1 VSATVSDFL
10 VERLSS
16 WGVKRVYG
24 YPGDGINGVMGALNR
39 ANGRIEFIQTRHEE
53 MAAFMAC
60 GHAKFTD
67 EPGVCIA
74 TSGPGAIHLLA
85 GLYDAKADRQPV
97 VAIVG
102 QQQRSALGGLYQQEV
117 DLLSLFKDVSHEY
130 LQMVTT
136 ATQMRHVV
144 DRAFRTALSE
154 RTPVCIILPSD
165 VQELAAEDP
174 PHEHG
179 TLHSGLGFSTPLVVP
194 QPADLRRAADIL
206 NAGSRVA
213 ILVGAGALHATQE
226 VLDVADKLG
235 AGIAKALLGKP
246 AVPDTYPHVT
256 GGIGLLGTKPTYE
269 MMTACDTLLMVGSRF
284 PYAEFLPE
292 EGQARGVQIDIDGR
306 MLGMRYPMELN
317 LIGDS
322 AKTLHLLAPLL
333 HYKADRS
340 WRENIERNVRDWW
353 QTLEKRAMQDANPVN
368 PQRVVWELSARVP
381 PDALVSCDTG
391 STVYW
396 YSRDLKMQEGMR
408 AAHSGNLA
416 SMGAGVPYAIAS
428 KFAYPH
434 RPAIALVGDGA
445 MQMNGLN
452 ELITVARYW
461 KHWAD
466 PRFIVL
472 VFNNRD
478 LNMVTWEQR
487 VMNADPMF
495 PASQDLPDFS
505 YAHYAEQLGMRG
517 IVVDGPDKI
526 GHAWDE
532 ALASDRPVL
541 VEAITDPDVPPLPPH
556 ITPKQARGYLMSM
569 VKGDPHAFKVMKA
582 SVKELFA

>member
-10 VERLSS
+10 VQRLSS

-340 WRENIERNVRDWW
+340 WREKIERNVR
-353 QTLEKRAMQDANPVN
+353 TGGR
-368 PQRVVWELSARVP
+368 RSRSAPCRMRTRSTRS
-381 PDALVSCDTG
+381 ALCGSC
-391 STVYW
+391 
-396 YSRDLKMQEGMR
+396 R
-408 AAHSGNLA
+408 
-416 SMGAGVPYAIAS
+416 
-428 KFAYPH
+428 
-434 RPAIALVGDGA
+434 
-445 MQMNGLN
+445 
-452 ELITVARYW
+452 
-461 KHWAD
+461 
-466 PRFIVL
+466 
-472 VFNNRD
+472 
-478 LNMVTWEQR
+478 
-487 VMNADPMF
+487 
-495 PASQDLPDFS
+495 
-505 YAHYAEQLGMRG
+505 
-517 IVVDGPDKI
+517 
-526 GHAWDE
+526 
-532 ALASDRPVL
+532 
-541 VEAITDPDVPPLPPH
+541 
-556 ITPKQARGYLMSM
+556 RGYLPTHWCRAIRAPLSIGTRAIS
-569 VKGDPHAFKVMKA
+569 KCRKA
-582 SVKELFA
+582 CVLRIPEILHRWAQVCLTRSHRSLLIRTARLSRSWATARCR